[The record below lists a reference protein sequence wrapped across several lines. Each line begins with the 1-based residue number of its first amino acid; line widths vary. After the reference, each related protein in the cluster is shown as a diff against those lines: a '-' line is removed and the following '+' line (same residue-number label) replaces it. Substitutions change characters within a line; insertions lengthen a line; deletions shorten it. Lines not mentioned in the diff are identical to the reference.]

1 MIRWSMSSGT
11 PPPQQRSLSWP
22 AAFALVA
29 LLAVA
34 AGLFVFERLREA
46 PADVLREG
54 REVIGDLRRVAEA
67 FNTGTVVTS
76 FVSYATEVSGSSYFQ
91 FATLRQIEVFE
102 RKDSRA
108 TLWGQF
114 QLPDV
119 VVQAQAPVTYTYYLD
134 LEQDWQMRLEGGVI
148 HVLAPE
154 IGHNTPALDASA
166 LTWEVRSGSV
176 FRDEGEALERLKE
189 GLTAMADRR
198 AQENVTLVRELGRR
212 KTAAFVE
219 QWLARDFSDAETHR
233 VEVVFADEVPR
244 VEGPGP
250 APEG

>member
-1 MIRWSMSSGT
+1 MIRWSMSSET
-11 PPPQQRSLSWP
+11 PPPQQRSISWP
-22 AAFALVA
+22 AALALVA

-54 REVIGDLRRVAEA
+54 REAIGDLRRVAEA

-119 VVQAQAPVTYTYYLD
+119 VVQARAPVTYTYYLD
-134 LEQDWQMRLEGGVI
+134 LEKDWQMRLENGVI

-189 GLTAMADRR
+189 GLTGMADRR
-198 AQENVTLVRELGRR
+198 ARENVTVVRELGRR
-212 KTAAFVE
+212 KTAAFVQ
-219 QWLARDFSDAETHR
+219 QWLAREFTDAEVHR
-233 VEVVFADEVPR
+233 VEVIFADEVPR

-250 APEG
+250 EPEG